1 MSKVA
6 LVTGAASGIGY
17 EFVKLLLEDS
27 YNVILIDK
35 ESDKLIKIK
44 KSFENNFDSEIKI
57 IAKDLSNPSSA
68 KEIYDELTQ
77 QQIRIDILINN
88 AGFGIFGKFTD
99 TNWEKEYEMI
109 QLHVVTSTLL
119 VKLFLKGMVERKA
132 GKILFV
138 TSVAA
143 FYPGPFM
150 SIYNATKA
158 YLQSFAEA
166 IAYEL
171 KGTGVSVTVLCPGL
185 TKTGFQKTIGGKEPT
200 IKWSWASAD
209 KVAQY
214 GYKAMHAGRV
224 VAIPGFLNY
233 IMANAGRFTT
243 KNAATNIVGKLQQR
257 NKGKDTLR

>member
-1 MSKVA
+1 KVA

-17 EFVKLLLEDS
+17 EFTKLLVEDS
-27 YNVILIDK
+27 YNIILIDK
-35 ESDKLIKIK
+35 ESDKLIEIK
-44 KSFENNFDSEIKI
+44 QSFENEYDSEIKI

-99 TNWEKEYEMI
+99 TNWEEEYEMI

-119 VKLFLKGMVERKA
+119 VKLFLKDMVERKA

-166 IAYEL
+166 IANEL
-171 KGTGVSVTVLCPGL
+171 KGTGVTVTVLSPGL
-185 TKTGFQKTIGGKEPT
+185 TKTGFQKAIGGKEPK
-200 IKWSWASAD
+200 INQSWASAV

-214 GYKAMHAGRV
+214 GYKAMHSGRV
-224 VAIPGFLNY
+224 IVIPGFLNY
-233 IMANAGRFTT
+233 ILANAGRFLTR
-243 KNAATNIVGKLQQR
+243 NAATNIVGKLQKK
-257 NKGKDTLR
+257 NKG